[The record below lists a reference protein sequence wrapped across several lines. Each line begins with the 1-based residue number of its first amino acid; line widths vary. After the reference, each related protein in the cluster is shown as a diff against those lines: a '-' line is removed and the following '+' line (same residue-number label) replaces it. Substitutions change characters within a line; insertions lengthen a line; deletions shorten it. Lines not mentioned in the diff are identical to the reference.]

1 MYLDNDRRPTLTPQ
15 LAFRV
20 AIIGGIALV
29 AFAVIFFRLWYL
41 QVLSGDKYVAE
52 AQNNQL
58 RKIKVQAPRGE
69 IVDREGRVLVRNRV
83 GLAVKIT
90 PDKFPEDES
99 ERHELYRRLG
109 RVLDM
114 RPGRVEKRVDEQF
127 EELPFSK
134 ATVKQDV
141 ERAIVM
147 YIEERKENFRGVE
160 VEPVFLREYPHG
172 EIGAHLFGYVGE
184 VTEEQLGDPQYT
196 GVELGDRVGKAGIEA
211 EYDRFLRGQNGA
223 TQVQVDA
230 LGNLKKQLSD
240 IQPRQGKQL
249 RLSLDLDV
257 QRVGQAAL
265 SSGTGKGAFAVLDV
279 RNGEVLALGSHPSF
293 DPNLFSRVVRESDYR
308 RLTADEN
315 GAPLTNRAVSAGYPT
330 GSTFKLITATAA
342 LQEGFITPDTVQ
354 VDGGS
359 ITVGGVTFKN
369 AGDAVHGALALRQAL
384 TVSSDVWFYLLGQD
398 MNNTGDGQALQHWA
412 RRLGIGRQ
420 TGIDLPEEAPGFVPS
435 KAWRDR
441 EHVEFNRCV
450 KRRNLTDAEIYEGKC
465 GFIDRPWSVGDNI
478 NLAVGQGDLQA
489 NPLQLAVA
497 YATVANAAE
506 GKGGKVLR
514 PRLGQRIEN
523 SLGQAEQNLQA
534 PTARRLKIDRA
545 NATAIMEGL
554 NGAANGAGG
563 TSTAVFGDF
572 PIPIAGKTGTAEKG
586 AGRADQ
592 SWYAALAP
600 YPHPK
605 YAVVVTDEAGGF
617 GADTAAPMAR
627 LILSELFNLNEDQL
641 VEGGGSPD

>member
-90 PDKFPEDES
+90 PDKFPEDEA
-99 ERHELYRRLG
+99 ERQELYRRLG
-109 RVLDM
+109 RLLDM
-114 RPGRVEKRVDEQF
+114 RPARIERRVDGQF
-127 EELPFSK
+127 KELPFSK

-141 ERAIVM
+141 DRAIVM
-147 YIEERKENFRGVE
+147 YIEERKENYRGVE

-240 IQPRQGKQL
+240 IQPQQGKQL

-257 QRVGQAAL
+257 QRVGQTAL
-265 SSGTGKGAFAVLDV
+265 ASGTGKGAFAVLDV

-342 LQEGFITPDTVQ
+342 LEEGFITPDTIQ

-369 AGDAVHGALALRQAL
+369 AGDAVHGAIALRQAL
-384 TVSSDVWFYLLGQD
+384 TVSSDVFFYLLGQD
-398 MNNTGDGQALQHWA
+398 MNNTGDGQALQQWA
-412 RRLGIGRQ
+412 RRLGIGRE
-420 TGIDLPEEAPGFVPS
+420 TGIDLPEEGPGFVPS

-441 EHVEFNRCV
+441 EHVEFTRCV
-450 KRRNLTDAEIYEGKC
+450 KRRELTDAEIYQGKC
-465 GFIDRPWSVGDNI
+465 GFVDRPWSVGDNI

-497 YATVANAAE
+497 YASVANAAQ
-506 GKGGKVLR
+506 GKGGRVLR

-545 NATAIMEGL
+545 NAAAIMEGL

-563 TSTAVFGDF
+563 TSTAVFADF
-572 PIPIAGKTGTAEKG
+572 PVPIAGKTGTAEKG

-627 LILSELFNLNEDQL
+627 LILAELFNLNENQL
-641 VEGGGSPD
+641 VEGGGAPD

>member
-20 AIIGGIALV
+20 AILGGVALV

-90 PDKFPEDES
+90 PDKFPEDE
-99 ERHELYRRLG
+99 RARAELYRRLG

-114 RPGRVEKRVDEQF
+114 RPRRIERRVEQQF
-127 EELPFSK
+127 KELPFSK

-141 ERAIVM
+141 ARSIVM
-147 YIEERKENFRGVE
+147 YIEERKENFPGVD

-196 GVELGDRVGKAGIEA
+196 GVELGDRVGQAGIEA
-211 EYDRFLRGQNGA
+211 EYDRYLRGQNGA
-223 TQVQVDA
+223 TRVQIDA

-240 IQPRQGKQL
+240 IEPKQGKQL

-257 QRVGQAAL
+257 QRVGQTAL
-265 SSGTGKGAFAVLDV
+265 ASGTGKGAFAVLDV
-279 RNGEVLALGSHPSF
+279 RNGEVLALGSQPSF
-293 DPNLFSRVVRESDYR
+293 DPNLFSRVVRESDYK

-330 GSTFKLITATAA
+330 GSTFKPITATAA
-342 LQEGFITPDTVQ
+342 LEGGFITPDTVQ
-354 VDGGS
+354 VDNGS

-384 TVSSDVWFYLLGQD
+384 TVSSDVFFYLLGQD
-398 MNNTGDGQALQHWA
+398 MNNTGDGQTLQRWA

-420 TGIDLPEEAPGFVPS
+420 TGIDLPEEGPGFLPTE
-435 KAWRDR
+435 AWRDR
-441 EHVEFNRCV
+441 ENAKFNRCV
-450 KRRNLTDAEIYEGKC
+450 KRRKLTDAEIYEGKC

-497 YATVANAAE
+497 YAAIAN
-506 GKGGKVLR
+506 GGRVLR

-534 PTARRLKIDRA
+534 STARRLKIDPA
-545 NATAIMEGL
+545 NAAAIMEGL
-554 NGAANGAGG
+554 HGAASEPGG
-563 TSTAVFGDF
+563 TSTPVFEGF

-627 LILSELFNLNEDQL
+627 LILSELFNVDENQL
-641 VEGGGSPD
+641 VAGGASPD

>member
-20 AIIGGIALV
+20 AILGGVALV

-58 RKIKVQAPRGE
+58 RKITVQGPRGE

-90 PDKFPEDES
+90 PDAFPEDRG
-99 ERHELYRRLG
+99 ERAELYRRLA

-114 RPGRVEKRVDEQF
+114 RPRRIERRVEEQF
-127 EELPFSK
+127 KELPYSK

-141 ERAIVM
+141 ERPIVM
-147 YIEERKENFRGVE
+147 YIAERKENFRGVD

-184 VTEEQLGDPQYT
+184 VTQEQLGDPQYT

-223 TQVQVDA
+223 TQVQIDA

-240 IQPRQGKQL
+240 IEPQQGKQL

-257 QRVGQAAL
+257 QRVGQTAL
-265 SSGTGKGAFAVLDV
+265 ASGTGKGAFAVLDV
-279 RNGEVLALGSHPSF
+279 RNGEVVALGSQPSF

-342 LQEGFITPDTVQ
+342 LEEGFITPDTVQ
-354 VDGGS
+354 IDNGS
-359 ITVGGVTFKN
+359 IEVGGVTFKN
-369 AGDAVHGALALRQAL
+369 AGDAVNGALALRQAL
-384 TVSSDVWFYLLGQD
+384 TVSSDVFFYLLGQD
-398 MNNTGDGQALQHWA
+398 MNNTGDGQALQRWA

-420 TGIDLPEEAPGFVPS
+420 TGIDLPEEGPGFVPTE
-435 KAWRDR
+435 AWRDR
-441 EHVEFNRCV
+441 EHAKFNRCV
-450 KRRNLTDAEIYEGKC
+450 ARRKLTDAEIYEGKC

-478 NLAVGQGDLQA
+478 NLSVGQGDLQA

-497 YATVANAAE
+497 YATVAN
-506 GKGGKVLR
+506 GGRVLR

-523 SLGQAEQNLQA
+523 SLGQAEQNLQGS
-534 PTARRLKIDRA
+534 TARRLKIDPA
-545 NATAIMEGL
+545 NAAAIMEGL
-554 NGAANGAGG
+554 NGAANGPGG
-563 TSTAVFGDF
+563 TSTSVFEGF

-600 YPHPK
+600 YPNPK

-627 LILSELFNLNEDQL
+627 LILSELFNLDETQL
-641 VEGGGSPD
+641 VEGGGAPD

>member
-1 MYLDNDRRPTLTPQ
+1 MYLDNDRRPTLTPK

-20 AIIGGIALV
+20 AIFGGIALA

-83 GLAVKIT
+83 GLAVTIT
-90 PDKFPEDES
+90 PDKFPEAES
-99 ERHELYRRLG
+99 ERAELYRRLG
-109 RVLDM
+109 KLLDM
-114 RPGRVEKRVDEQF
+114 RPRRIERRVDEQF
-127 EELPFSK
+127 KELPFSK

-141 ERAIVM
+141 ERPIVM
-147 YIEERKENFRGVE
+147 YIAERKEDFRGVD

-172 EIGAHLFGYVGE
+172 EVGAHLFGYVGE
-184 VTEEQLGDPQYT
+184 VTEQQLGDPQYT

-230 LGNLKKQLSD
+230 FGNLTRQLSD
-240 IQPRQGKQL
+240 IGAEQGKQL

-257 QRVGQAAL
+257 QRVGQTAL

-279 RNGEVLALGSHPSF
+279 RNGEVLALGSQPSF

-342 LQEGFITPDTVQ
+342 LEEGFITPETVQ
-354 VDGGS
+354 IDSGS
-359 ITVGGVTFKN
+359 ITVGDQEFKN
-369 AGDAVHGALALRQAL
+369 AGDAVNGAIALRQAL
-384 TVSSDVWFYLLGQD
+384 TVSSDVFFYLLGQD
-398 MNNTGDGQALQHWA
+398 MNNTGDGEALQQWA

-420 TGIDLPEEAPGFVPS
+420 TGIDLPEEGPGFVPS
-435 KAWRDR
+435 EAWRDR
-441 EHVEFNRCV
+441 EHVKFNRCV
-450 KRRNLTDAEIYEGKC
+450 KRRKLTDAEIYEGKC

-478 NLAVGQGDLQA
+478 NLSVGQGDLQA

-497 YATVANAAE
+497 YAAVAN
-506 GKGGKVLR
+506 GGEVLR

-534 PTARRLKIDRA
+534 PTARRLRIDPA
-545 NATAIMEGL
+545 NSSAIMEGL
-554 NGAANGAGG
+554 NGAANGPGG
-563 TSTAVFGDF
+563 TSTAVFEGF

-586 AGRADQ
+586 LGRADQ

-600 YPHPK
+600 YPNPK

-627 LILSELFNLNEDQL
+627 LILAELFNLNESQL
-641 VEGGGSPD
+641 VAGGGAPD

>member
-20 AIIGGIALV
+20 AILGGVALI

-99 ERHELYRRLG
+99 DRAELYRRLG

-114 RPGRVEKRVDEQF
+114 RPRRIERRVEQQF
-127 EELPFSK
+127 KELPFSK

-141 ERAIVM
+141 DRSIVM

-184 VTEEQLGDPQYT
+184 VSEAQLGDPHYN
-196 GVELGDRVGKAGIEA
+196 GVEPGDRVGKAGIEA

-223 TQVQVDA
+223 TQVQIDA

-240 IQPRQGKQL
+240 IEPKQGKQL

-257 QRVGQAAL
+257 QRVGQTAL
-265 SSGTGKGAFAVLDV
+265 ASGTGKGAFAVLDV
-279 RNGEVLALGSHPSF
+279 RNGEVLALGSQPSF
-293 DPNLFSRVVRESDYR
+293 DPNLFSRVVRESDYK

-342 LQEGFITPDTVQ
+342 LDGGFITPDTVQ
-354 VDGGS
+354 DDNGS

-384 TVSSDVWFYLLGQD
+384 TVSSDVFFYLLGQD
-398 MNNTGDGQALQHWA
+398 MNNTGDGQTLQRWA

-420 TGIDLPEEAPGFVPS
+420 TGIDLPEEGPGFLPTE
-435 KAWRDR
+435 AWRDR
-441 EHVEFNRCV
+441 ENAKFNRCV
-450 KRRNLTDAEIYEGKC
+450 KRRKLTDAEIYQGKC

-497 YATVANAAE
+497 YAAIAN
-506 GKGGKVLR
+506 GGRVLR

-534 PTARRLKIDRA
+534 STARRLKIDPA
-545 NATAIMEGL
+545 NAAAIMEGL
-554 NGAANGAGG
+554 HGAASEPGG
-563 TSTAVFGDF
+563 TSTPVFEGF

-586 AGRADQ
+586 PGRADQ

-627 LILSELFNLNEDQL
+627 LILSELFNVNENQL
-641 VEGGGSPD
+641 VAGGAAPD